1 MGGRVDALPS
11 SVFKRVLRGENSVTS
26 PVIHRGHCYDNEII
40 LELRGG
46 GASFKMWLEGII
58 SYFQCLNWEGPV
70 CQHLNLVEGQKC
82 AFHERCGTQR
92 RSIRLILTGLS
103 GTIRI
108 FWYISSGSW

>member
-46 GASFKMWLEGII
+46 GGH
-58 SYFQCLNWEGPV
+58 
-70 CQHLNLVEGQKC
+70 HL
-82 AFHERCGTQR
+82 RCG
-92 RSIRLILTGLS
+92 
-103 GTIRI
+103 
-108 FWYISSGSW
+108 WKA